1 MSSYE
6 FRDTQVYTGS
16 EYLIPSEAMYIWWK
30 DSFKLIEDNIDGYKT
45 LNVSG
50 RELFSRDV
58 SIDNL
63 NGGDGGMYTQTTYPQ
78 RVINVKYLLDA
89 KDDEDFRRKF
99 EYLNYMLSKQQF
111 RFKFHDDPNFE
122 WVGTVSSVEAFPEGT
137 NNGVGTFEITCSN
150 PFKRLTTPIN
160 NTGVGTVDI
169 LEPLYFGTVPDV
181 IEVVLSKD
189 VTNLTITDRDLK
201 IELNGSISANS
212 KLEVLP
218 DMAENPILINGV
230 DKTEYL
236 NLTSDLENFAVL
248 TNDQIVCSDNKAKI
262 SIKVRSKRL

>member
-58 SIDNL
+58 SIDKL
-63 NGGDGGMYTQTTYPQ
+63 NGSDGGMYTQATYPK
-78 RVINVKYLLDA
+78 RIIKVKYLLNS
-89 KDDEDFRRKF
+89 KNNEDFRRNF

-137 NNGVGTFEITCSN
+137 NNGVGTFEVTCSD
-150 PFKRLTTPIN
+150 PFKRLTTPVN
-160 NTGVGTVDI
+160 NTGIGTVNI
-169 LEPLYFGTVPDV
+169 LQPLYFGTVPDS
-181 IEVVLSKD
+181 IEVVPSKD
-189 VTNLTITDRDLK
+189 LNNLTVTDRDLK
-201 IELNGSISANS
+201 IELNGSISKNS
-212 KLEVLP
+212 KLEILP
-218 DMAENPILINGV
+218 DMAESPILINGV
-230 DKTEYL
+230 DKTDYL
-236 NLTSDLENFAVL
+236 NLTSDLENFTIL
-248 TNDQIVCSDNKAKI
+248 TNDHIVCSDDKAKI
-262 SIKVRSKRL
+262 SIKVRSKSL